1 MNSSS
6 LLLLAINAALSAG
19 KDILEVYKTDFSVE
33 HKADNTPV
41 TLADRAASNRII
53 TMLSPSQ
60 IPSISEEEPMADY
73 QTRKLWKRVW
83 IIDPLDGTKEF
94 IKKNG
99 EFTVNI
105 ALIENQKPVIGV
117 IFAPVMERLYFASTE
132 TGSYL
137 REHTGDLQQADS
149 LAALIQTS
157 QKLPLHKPPRNY
169 TMVASR
175 SHLSHEINLRLSQL
189 KSIYGQ
195 IDLIHAGSSI
205 KQCWVAEGRAH
216 EYSRLGTTMEW
227 DTAAGQC
234 ILEQSGNCLNT
245 FDGNIPLVYNKEF
258 PENPYFI
265 AKHLN

>member
-1 MNSSS
+1 MNTSA
-6 LLLLAINAALSAG
+6 LLLLAVNAALTAG
-19 KDILEVYKTDFSVE
+19 KDILEVYSTDFSFE
-33 HKADNTPV
+33 RKSDNTPV
-41 TLADRAASNRII
+41 TLADKAASNRII
-53 TMLSPSQ
+53 SILAKSS
-60 IPSISEEEPMADY
+60 IPSISEEEPLADY
-73 QTRKLWKRVW
+73 NIRKAWDRVW

-105 ALIENQKPVIGV
+105 ALIENQKPIIGV
-117 IFAPVMERLYFASTE
+117 VFAPVLEQLYFASSE
-132 TGSYL
+132 SGSYMVKTTNL
-137 REHTGDLQQADS
+137 SQANLS
-149 LAALIQTS
+149 LDALLKVS
-157 QKLPLHKPPRNY
+157 EKLPLQKPPQTY

-175 SHLSHEINLRLSQL
+175 SHLSHEINLRLTQL
-189 KSIYGQ
+189 KAIYGEVA
-195 IDLIHAGSSI
+195 LIHAGSSI

-245 FDGNIPLVYNKEF
+245 FENNEPLVYNKEF